1 MHREYFS
8 APESRRVAFEQKAEL
23 VAPRVYELP
32 RTLVRTVPLY
42 KDTTKPV
49 VTTTD
54 HPHRDAWGQLRL
66 IGTFVSFAL
75 ALGAGLGWALA
86 STPFWTYA
94 FGYAAVA
101 LAVGSVILI
110 LTHLMIEQAHDRAAR
125 RLRKAAQKS

>member
-1 MHREYFS
+1 MHRES
-8 APESRRVAFEQKAEL
+8 LLIPESRRVAFEQRTEF
-23 VAPRVYELP
+23 VASRLHEMP
-32 RTLVRTVPLY
+32 RTYARTAPLY

-49 VTTTD
+49 VTYTD